1 MYMIEISESKVGK
14 MADYAEKMLRYGG
27 KLMQCIDELE
37 GNEFGERGGS
47 RGGSYGNRYNEADGG
62 MGMRY
67 GERGSYGNRGG
78 SMNYRDEDEWDDEEM
93 GERRGRRRRDSRGR
107 YM

>member
-1 MYMIEISESKVGK
+1 MIEISESKVGK

-37 GNEFGERGGS
+37 GNEFGERS
-47 RGGSYGNRYNEADGG
+47 GSYGNRYGG
-62 MGMRY
+62 GDMG
-67 GERGSYGNRGG
+67 
-78 SMNYRDEDEWDDEEM
+78 YRHDDEEM
-93 GERRGRRRRDSRGR
+93 RMGMRSRMGYRDMDYDDEDFGERRGRRRRDSRGR

>member
-14 MADYAEKMLRYGG
+14 MTDYAEKMLRYGG
-27 KLMQCIDELE
+27 KLMQCLDELE
-37 GNEFGERGGS
+37 GNEFGERSGS

-67 GERGSYGNRGG
+67 GERGSYGSRGG
-78 SMNYRDEDEWDDEEM
+78 YMNYRDEDEWEDEEM